1 MDSFRHL
8 VTIEKNGFPLHV
20 HIAQLGL
27 SYYLITLTI
36 TEPSLKLYESAS
48 LAHLF
53 GTDFNCA
60 VCIYTVCPGSS
71 DPFYIVKFNLIR

>member
-1 MDSFRHL
+1 MCATRSWLLLDN
-8 VTIEKNGFPLHV
+8 T
-20 HIAQLGL
+20 
-27 SYYLITLTI
+27 T

-71 DPFYIVKFNLIR
+71 DPFYTVKFNLIR